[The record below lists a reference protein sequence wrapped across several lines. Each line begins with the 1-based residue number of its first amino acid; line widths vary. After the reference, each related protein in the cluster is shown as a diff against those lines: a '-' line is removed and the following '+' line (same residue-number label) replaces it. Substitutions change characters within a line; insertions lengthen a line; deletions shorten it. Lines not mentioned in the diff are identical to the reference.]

1 MKKEAKTWPGIIIA
15 LDIAG
20 TRSDFRFNTVISAP
34 FLEYILN
41 YLAILALTCPTVNPY
56 FQQHLFIKLRSNEP
70 EQHVFALSRQDQSW

>member
-20 TRSDFRFNTVISAP
+20 TRSDFRFNTVISVP

-41 YLAILALTCPTVNPY
+41 YLAILALTCPTVKQPTY
-56 FQQHLFIKLRSNEP
+56 IKS
-70 EQHVFALSRQDQSW
+70 FAREINRKYQISSARQSS